1 MKGLSAGLTFFNIAT
16 VCGLL
21 LGIFGHGLGPATAA
35 LSLLAGMVAGI
46 AAYMQTCDP
55 GERADSAE
63 TAAPGTNDRAP
74 GVPPK
79 RARYSRVFLWL
90 MVALFALFALRSF
103 CWLLYIDGDEFMI
116 QSPNNLGDLALHI
129 TYIKDF
135 ANGTPLWPAN
145 PIYPIGLLRYPAGA
159 DLFNG
164 LLSLV
169 HMDLIMGL
177 VWVGLAASVATC
189 YALFRWGGTF
199 AIAGFL
205 CNGGVAGF
213 AFLNTGKFLDYQ
225 GDKTIAWK
233 SLPLSMFVTQRGLL
247 YAIPAGLLLLWQ
259 WRERYFRN
267 GRRPPLPFWV
277 EVSLYA
283 SMPLF
288 HVHTFLALSIVLAFL
303 FVCGNPP
310 MRGQLLTLVVVALV
324 PAAALLWVITDHF
337 QARAI
342 MEWKP
347 GWVLN
352 DPEFKRSNFLL
363 FWWDN
368 FGILGPLVLA
378 LFGFCGWRAW
388 KNTLSKGGSVPEE
401 IAFLIPAAALIII
414 ALLVKLAPWEWDNL
428 KVMIWAYFII
438 LPFLWTHL
446 IRSWSVPL
454 RVAACLALF
463 GSGFVTL
470 FGGMAVGRPGFGFAG
485 RTEQAAVDLATAPLP
500 TDARFAAY
508 PTYNHPVLLAGRNV
522 VLGYG
527 GHLWTQGFG
536 NYSSINERLTN
547 LMLGRGDWQ
556 RQARVLGARYIFW
569 GREEKQNYEDNPAGP
584 KSTKPWERVLQPV
597 AAGSWGA
604 IYDVEQAPPGNGE

>member
-16 VCGLL
+16 LFGLV
-21 LGIFGHGLGPATAA
+21 LGAFSGGLGRTTATI
-35 LSLLAGMVAGI
+35 SLVAGIVAGI
-46 AAYMQTCDP
+46 AAYLQTYDP
-55 GERADSAE
+55 GTTTEPA
-63 TAAPGTNDRAP
+63 RAP
-74 GVPPK
+74 AGEANPTGSQK
-79 RARYSRVFLWL
+79 RARYSRAFLWL
-90 MVALFALFALRSF
+90 TVALFALFAVRSF

-145 PIYPIGLLRYPAGA
+145 PIYPIGHLRYPAGT
-159 DLFNG
+159 DLFNA

-169 HMDLIMGL
+169 QIDLIAGL
-177 VWVGLAASVATC
+177 VWVGLVASAATC

-199 AIAGFL
+199 TIAGFL
-205 CNGGVAGF
+205 CNGGIAGF
-213 AFLNTGKFLDYQ
+213 QFLNTGQFLDYQ

-267 GRRPPLPFWV
+267 RPRAPLPFWV

-303 FVCGNPP
+303 FVCGDPP
-310 MRGQLLTLVVVALV
+310 MRGQLLTLV
-324 PAAALLWVITDHF
+324 AAALLPATAILWLITDHF
-337 QARAI
+337 HAGAI
-342 MEWKP
+342 MEFKP

-352 DPEFKRSNFLL
+352 DAEFKRSYFVL

-368 FGILGPLVLA
+368 FGILVPLVFTL
-378 LFGFCGWRAW
+378 LGVCGWRAW
-388 KNTLSKGGSVPEE
+388 KKTLSKGGRVPEE
-401 IAFLIPAAALIII
+401 IAFLMPAAVLIII

-428 KVMIWAYFII
+428 KVMIWSYFII
-438 LPFLWTHL
+438 LPFLWRDL
-446 IRSWSVPL
+446 IGSWSIPV
-454 RVAACLALF
+454 RVALCLALF

-470 FGGMAVGRPGFGFAG
+470 LGGLAVGRPGFGFANRAELAG
-485 RTEQAAVDLATAPLP
+485 VDLATAPLP
-500 TDARFAAY
+500 VEARFAAY
-508 PTYNHPVLLAGRNV
+508 PTYNHPLLLAGRNL
-522 VLGYG
+522 VLGYP
-527 GHLWTQGFG
+527 GHLWTQGFS
-536 NYSSINERLTN
+536 NYGYINERLTN
-547 LMLGRGDWQ
+547 LMLGRGDWRQ
-556 RQARVLGARYIFW
+556 QAREMGVRYIFW
-569 GREEKQNYEDNPAGP
+569 GREEKQNYEDNPSGP
-584 KSTKPWERVLQPV
+584 KSTKPWENELQPI

-604 IYDVEQAPPGNGE
+604 IYDVEQSPGNGSTP